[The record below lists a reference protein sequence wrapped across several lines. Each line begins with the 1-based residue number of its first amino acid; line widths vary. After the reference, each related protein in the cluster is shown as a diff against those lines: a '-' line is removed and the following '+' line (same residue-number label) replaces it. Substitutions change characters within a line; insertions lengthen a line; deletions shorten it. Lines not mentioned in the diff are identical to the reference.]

1 MALVDLFV
9 SESLVKKSQSQSLEV
24 ALVEY
29 SSNGRP
35 WWTFKSIGII
45 ACFNALLSFF
55 PDGICRNCPKDEYWQ
70 LISGFL
76 IRRKFGRILDPT

>member
-1 MALVDLFV
+1 MALVDLVV
-9 SESLVKKSQSQSLEV
+9 SKSLVKKSQSQSLEV
-24 ALVEY
+24 ALVEF
-29 SSNGRP
+29 SSDGRP

-45 ACFNALLSFF
+45 ACFGNL
-55 PDGICRNCPKDEYWQ
+55 PTDGICRNCPKDEYWH